1 MPMGLGGFI
10 DYAYRTRYWA
20 HPHVNLIKIFQNH
33 YGAILDPQ
41 PQQLPQAPQIYTRQ
55 CAP

>member
-20 HPHVNLIKIFQNH
+20 HPHVNLIKIFQNP
-33 YGAILDPQ
+33 YGAILDPK
-41 PQQLPQAPQIYTRQ
+41 PPKLPQAPQIYTRQ